1 MGCFGCRRNVQRNES
16 FLSWREFMTAKG
28 RDLWHVRKY
37 ILSENKMDEIPL
49 NRTNKK
55 GHGKT
60 LKLVCH
66 HAEFVVLE
74 KTKGM
79 DKEKQPTSNKREPL
93 TQTIGEE
100 WIRQRSLV
108 CAAFANIPK
117 YSLEAV
123 KFIDWQKA
131 ILAMNDKQKQDSTHH
146 TTIYTIDLKELIVN
160 QTLIWVVGLFF
171 GTKSNNTNQIIQ
183 NLLLEYWRQ
192 ARSMVKNPSMLQE
205 SLYSLEASIHKRTN
219 DSSGGGIYQALLTC
233 GLTKP
238 QAIDNAINAMIASMD
253 AVQVRFHFSYF
264 VVMQSFRPFHL
275 IFFFFF
281 SYLVSGILDLVEFV
295 QK

>member
-1 MGCFGCRRNVQRNES
+1 
-16 FLSWREFMTAKG
+16 MTVKG
-28 RDLWHVRKY
+28 RDLWVVRKY
-37 ILSENKMDEIPL
+37 ILSEKKIDEIPL
-49 NRTNKK
+49 NRTYKK

-66 HAEFVVLE
+66 HAEFVELE
-74 KTKGM
+74 ETKGM
-79 DKEKQPTSNKREPL
+79 DKENQPTSNKREPL
-93 TQTIGEE
+93 TQTVGEE

-131 ILAMNDKQKQDSTHH
+131 ILEMNDKQKQDSTHQ

-171 GTKSNNTNQIIQ
+171 GTKSVDTTNQIIQ
-183 NLLLEYWRQ
+183 TLLLEYWRQ
-192 ARSMVKNPSMLQE
+192 ARAMVKNPSILQD
-205 SLYSLEASIHKRTN
+205 SLKALDEFISKCTN
-219 DSSGGGIYQALLTC
+219 DSSDGGIYQALLTC
-233 GLTKP
+233 GLTKQ

-253 AVQVRFHFSYF
+253 AVQVRFSLFLF
-264 VVMQSFRPFHL
+264 VVM
-275 IFFFFF
+275 
-281 SYLVSGILDLVEFV
+281 
-295 QK
+295 

>member
-1 MGCFGCRRNVQRNES
+1 
-16 FLSWREFMTAKG
+16 MTVKG
-28 RDLWHVRKY
+28 RDLWQVRKY
-37 ILSENKMDEIPL
+37 ILSENKIDEIPL

-66 HAEFVVLE
+66 HAEFVELE
-74 KTKGM
+74 DTKGM
-79 DKEKQPTSNKREPL
+79 DKENQPTTNKREPL
-93 TQTIGEE
+93 TQTVGEE

-131 ILAMNDKQKQDSTHH
+131 ILEMNDKQKQDSSHQ
-146 TTIYTIDLKELIVN
+146 TTIYTIDLKELIVS

-171 GTKSNNTNQIIQ
+171 GTKSNTTTNQIIIQ
-183 NLLLEYWRQ
+183 TLLLEYWRQ
-192 ARSMVKNPSMLQE
+192 ARSMVKNPSILQD
-205 SLYSLEASIHKRTN
+205 SLNALEEYISKQTN

-233 GLTKP
+233 GLTKQ

-253 AVQVRFHFSYF
+253 AVQVRFSLFF
-264 VVMQSFRPFHL
+264 VLFL
-275 IFFFFF
+275 CN
-281 SYLVSGILDLVEFV
+281 
-295 QK
+295 